1 MSGGAAVAD
10 WSLVVPRRDVARG
23 SPERV
28 FAAPHRGLA
37 GRALTYTGHDLPDTG
52 RVPWRTAPL
61 GAVVL
66 TVDLGPPSAVRF
78 ADSAAQLPPSPV
90 LGLRDRP
97 LVLEQRGAL
106 RGVVV
111 ALTPSGAHDLF
122 GGAVGGLA
130 NTAVGLEDLLGADGR
145 VLAERLTEADG
156 WAARFALLDG
166 FLAGRPPPRRAPDAE
181 VREAWRR
188 LWTTPDVRVGELA
201 RELGWSRQ
209 RLHARFRAQVGL
221 GPKAVARTARLHR
234 AVRLLDGPGRA
245 LADVAVRSGYAD
257 QSHLHRDFRALAGV
271 TPAEYAARGGVSA
284 TAGRLA
290 GPPP

>member
-1 MSGGAAVAD
+1 VAG

-37 GRALTYTGHDLPDTG
+37 GRALTYVGHDLPDTG
-52 RVPWRTAPL
+52 RGPWRAAPL

-78 ADSAAQLPPSPV
+78 ADSGAELPPSPV

-97 LVLEQRGAL
+97 LALEQCGPL

-130 NTAVGLEDLLGADGR
+130 NAAVGLEDLLGAEGR

-166 FLAGRPPPRRAPDAE
+166 FLAGRTPPRRAPDAE
-181 VREAWRR
+181 VGEAWRR
-188 LWTTPDVRVGELA
+188 LWTTPDVRIGELA

-234 AVRLLDGPGRA
+234 AVRLLDGPRPA

-257 QSHLHRDFRALAGV
+257 QPHLHRDFRALAGV
-271 TPAEYAARGGVSA
+271 TPTEYAV
-284 TAGRLA
+284 
-290 GPPP
+290 P

>member
-1 MSGGAAVAD
+1 MAD

-28 FAAPHRGLA
+28 FAPPHRGLA
-37 GRALTYTGHDLPDTG
+37 GRALTYVGHDLPDTG
-52 RVPWRTAPL
+52 RVPWRTVPL

-66 TVDLGPPSAVRF
+66 TVDLGPPSPVRF
-78 ADSAAQLPPSPV
+78 ADSAVELPPSPV

-130 NTAVGLEDLLGADGR
+130 NAAVGLEDLLGAEGR

-166 FLAGRPPPRRAPDAE
+166 FLAGRTPPRRTPDAE

-188 LWTTPDVRVGELA
+188 LWATPDVRVVSWPASWAGAGSGCTPGSA
-201 RELGWSRQ
+201 R
-209 RLHARFRAQVGL
+209 
-221 GPKAVARTARLHR
+221 
-234 AVRLLDGPGRA
+234 
-245 LADVAVRSGYAD
+245 RSGSGRRRWRAPRGCTGPCACWTG
-257 QSHLHRDFRALAGV
+257 RDAPWPTSPSAAG
-271 TPAEYAARGGVSA
+271 TPTSPTCTATSAPWRG
-284 TAGRLA
+284 
-290 GPPP
+290 